1 MLTLFSI
8 GCGTILTVSSR
19 EMKLDTIVAMYMLE
33 TKRIKKS
40 TCMNGKKR
48 RLKSSSFQTE
58 HAI

>member
-33 TKRIKKS
+33 TKRIKKKY
-40 TCMNGKKR
+40 MHEWEEKKV
-48 RLKSSSFQTE
+48 KK
-58 HAI
+58 